1 MRFKRFK
8 HRLAALWKRPVFEP
22 VASARNI
29 RSELSPT
36 FLFFLVVDIVTK
48 YILTLSVDLSE
59 FEIAKCKLT
68 LRGSLWRRHLAL
80 QLAKLCFATR
90 FMNQPITLHNLHSFF
105 ILICYFIQFNSNLLN
120 IYKISCV
127 NTWSPEELNK
137 VEKRDTKSAGFSR
150 FARVAP
156 VQSYVSYLFYFLRFF
171 FSSLIITT
179 LRIHHSISFP
189 FFFTIL
195 ARRHKYTRL
204 SFAPSLAHFSFS
216 SVRTPSSI

>member
-1 MRFKRFK
+1 MCFKRFK

-68 LRGSLWRRHLAL
+68 LRGSLRHRHLAL
-80 QLAKLCFATR
+80 QLAKLRFATR
-90 FMNQPITLHNLHSFF
+90 FMNQPITFNRLPQWFVLFFF
-105 ILICYFIQFNSNLLN
+105 ILICYFIQFHSNLLN
-120 IYKISCV
+120 IYKISRV
-127 NTWSPEELNK
+127 NSWSPEELNI
-137 VEKRDTKSAGFSR
+137 VEKRDTKSASFSR

-171 FSSLIITT
+171 F
-179 LRIHHSISFP
+179 HP
-189 FFFTIL
+189 
-195 ARRHKYTRL
+195 
-204 SFAPSLAHFSFS
+204 
-216 SVRTPSSI
+216 